1 MIRLQGVGAFG
12 ATKPRGRRR
21 AFCLMSLRVTVGGQP
36 KAFGAGGVAKA
47 SLKGAIL
54 RVAGS
59 RPEAAVIYPWPGRRP
74 GNAGW
79 RAEPVKVENFSEER
93 WVGAKD

>member
-1 MIRLQGVGAFG
+1 
-12 ATKPRGRRR
+12 
-21 AFCLMSLRVTVGGQP
+21 MSLRVTAGGQP
-36 KAFGAGGVAKA
+36 KAFWAELGAAKA
-47 SLKGAIL
+47 SLKERAIY

-59 RPEAAVIYPWPGRRP
+59 RPEAEVIYPWPGRRP